1 MSTMEFVGVTTGS
14 SSIMKLFPL
23 WARDLGIDA
32 ELAGRDVPL
41 DAPPETYREIVERV
55 RDDDGTLG
63 ALVTTHKLAL
73 LAAARDL
80 FDELDANAERLGE
93 VSSIS
98 KRDGRLIGH
107 AFDPITSGYAL
118 ERIGPFAGDVLC
130 LGAGGAGAAIV
141 LHLLSR
147 DRPPRIAVTDTDPAR
162 LEAVAALGDVETARR
177 GRRARA
183 AGGAARRARWSS
195 TPPAWA
201 RTGPGRRSRTTRAGP
216 TA

>member
-1 MSTMEFVGVTTGS
+1 M
-14 SSIMKLFPL
+14 
-23 WARDLGIDA
+23 
-32 ELAGRDVPL
+32 
-41 DAPPETYREIVERV
+41 
-55 RDDDGTLG
+55 
-63 ALVTTHKLAL
+63 TTHKLAL

-118 ERIGPFAGDVLC
+118 ERIGPFDGDVLC

-147 DRPPRIAVTDTDPAR
+147 DRPPRIAVTDTPPGR
-162 LEAVAALGDVETARR
+162 LEAVARLGDVETHD
-177 GRRARA
+177 A
-183 AGGAARRARWSS
+183 AAARELLEALPPGRWSS

-201 RTGPGRRSRTTRAGP
+201 RTGPGRRSPTTRAGP

>member
-1 MSTMEFVGVTTGS
+1 MEFVGVTTGS

-23 WARDLGIDA
+23 WARELGIDA
-32 ELAGRDVPL
+32 ELSGRDVPL
-41 DAPPETYREIVERV
+41 GAPPETYREILEHV

-63 ALVTTHKLAL
+63 ALVTTHKLAV

-118 ERIGPFAGDVLC
+118 ERIGPFDGDVLC

-147 DRPPRIAVTDTDPAR
+147 DRPPRIAVTDTDPGGSRRSPASATSR
-162 LEAVAALGDVETARR
+162 PTTRPPRASCSRRCRR
-177 GRRARA
+177 G
-183 AGGAARRARWSS
+183 RWSS

-201 RTGPGRRSRTTRAGP
+201 RTGPGRRSPTTRAGP